1 MNTKDKTYDER
12 KEKKKLND
20 CDRLF
25 VYGTLQSGQNRNHYL
40 KGLSYEKALLIGYRK
55 ISPPSLGFPFIIREK
70 TSEVTGEIYFG
81 LKQYHWS
88 LLDRIEG
95 EGSLYYRILVEI
107 VVIPSNKKLMAFVY
121 FPSRILIENYS
132 K

>member
-1 MNTKDKTYDER
+1 MSTTIEISEKRREKR
-12 KEKKKLND
+12 KIND

-25 VYGTLQSGQNRNHYL
+25 VYGTLQSGQSRNHYL
-40 KGLSYEKALLIGYRK
+40 KGLSYEKAVLIGYRK

-107 VVIPSNKKLMAFVY
+107 VVVPSNKKLMAFIY
-121 FPSRILIENYS
+121 FPSKILIENYS
-132 K
+132 

>member
-1 MNTKDKTYDER
+1 MSTTIKISEKRREKR
-12 KEKKKLND
+12 KFND

-25 VYGTLQSGQNRNHYL
+25 VYGTLQSGQSRNHYL
-40 KGLSYEKALLIGYRK
+40 KGLSYENAVLIGYQK

-107 VVIPSNKKLMAFVY
+107 VVVPSNKKLMAFVY
-121 FPSRILIENYS
+121 FPSKILIENYS
-132 K
+132 